1 MQRLVI
7 QKIKKQKFLLITTAY
22 WLMLLYIIV
31 ALGFWY
37 VELKRQ
43 NNLMYTYRLEQL
55 KKDDPFYAQK
65 VDALNDAKKRKEWQY
80 IGEGGTFLLVI
91 FVGAIFVY
99 RATRKQILL
108 SQQQQN
114 FMMAITHELKTPIA
128 TTKLN
133 LETLLKRNLNEEQ
146 QQKLLTNAIK
156 EADRLNIL
164 TNNILTAS
172 QLESGNRSLNFQ
184 ESNLSEIANQC
195 FTNLERQ
202 FPKQQLNKHIS
213 PDIFIEGD
221 RQLLQILIN
230 NLLDNAIK
238 YAPADASI
246 TLTLEISGNKTFL
259 SIADTGAGI
268 PDNEKRNVFKKF
280 YRVGDESVRKAKGTG
295 LGLYLCKKI
304 AEDHKGTLTLSNN
317 MPHGC
322 LFTIRL
328 PQKPNNNV

>member
-1 MQRLVI
+1 
-7 QKIKKQKFLLITTAY
+7 
-22 WLMLLYIIV
+22 MLLYIIV

-55 KKDDPFYAQK
+55 KKDDPFYSQK

-80 IGEGGTFLLVI
+80 LGEGSTFLLVI

-133 LETLLKRNLNEEQ
+133 LETLLKRNLTEEQ

-156 EADRLNIL
+156 ESDRLNIL

-172 QLESGNRSLNFQ
+172 QLESSNRSVNFQ
-184 ESNLSEIANQC
+184 ELDLSDIANHC

-202 FPKQQLNKHIS
+202 FPKQQLNKRIS
-213 PDIFIEGD
+213 PDIYVEGD

-238 YAPADASI
+238 YTPADANI
-246 TLTLEISGNKTFL
+246 TLTLETNGNKALL

-280 YRVGDESVRKAKGTG
+280 YRMGDESVRKTKGTG

-304 AEDHKGTLTLSNN
+304 VEDHKGSLTLSDNV
-317 MPHGC
+317 PHGS

-328 PQKPNNNV
+328 PYKLS